1 MKASWYEMDMRL
13 QSRNKPVPNA
23 LKGHTQLST
32 REQEVFDL
40 LTLGFYYREIS
51 ARLEISYATVH
62 THLKHIYKKLRVRS
76 RNQAVAK
83 FLLNRATEPV
93 GQS

>member
-1 MKASWYEMDMRL
+1 MT
-13 QSRNKPVPNA
+13 N
-23 LKGHTQLST
+23 GHKSLSA

-40 LTLGFYYREIS
+40 LVQGLYYREIS
-51 ARLEISYATVH
+51 DRLEISYATVH

-83 FLLNRATEPV
+83 FFVQGSVR
-93 GQS
+93 

>member
-1 MKASWYEMDMRL
+1 MPTKNNRAIK
-13 QSRNKPVPNA
+13 NPPP
-23 LKGHTQLST
+23 LSA

-40 LTLGFYYREIS
+40 LVQGFYYREIS
-51 ARLEISYATVH
+51 ARLGISYATVH

-83 FLLNRATEPV
+83 YLLRGAPTMGVRKFL
-93 GQS
+93 